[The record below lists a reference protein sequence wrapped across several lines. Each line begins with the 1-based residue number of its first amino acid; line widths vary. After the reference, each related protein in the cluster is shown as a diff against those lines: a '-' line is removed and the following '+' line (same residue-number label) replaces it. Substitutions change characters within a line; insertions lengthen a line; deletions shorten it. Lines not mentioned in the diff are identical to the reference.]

1 MIVTFDKSKSST
13 FDLYNSAFN
22 KEEEILFVDEKNR
35 KTINIENYF
44 LSKKSIILL
53 YKNDNELH
61 EKKHLKAK
69 EYPVSLE
76 ISLFYK
82 IYKERKNKY
91 AGLDSN

>member
-13 FDLYNSAFN
+13 FNLYNSAFN

-53 YKNDNELH
+53 L
-61 EKKHLKAK
+61 
-69 EYPVSLE
+69 
-76 ISLFYK
+76 
-82 IYKERKNKY
+82 
-91 AGLDSN
+91 

>member
-13 FDLYNSAFN
+13 FNLYNSAFN

-35 KTINIENYF
+35 KIINIENYF
-44 LSKKSIILL
+44 LSKKSI
-53 YKNDNELH
+53 
-61 EKKHLKAK
+61 
-69 EYPVSLE
+69 